1 MTTAYLLIHPTGS
14 STQSICSYI
23 KNITKDSQLQEQHLN
38 DILQKYNNIF
48 ETTKPLNEITDQQTV
63 IWKSSAL
70 TAPSNS

>member
-38 DILQKYNNIF
+38 NILQKYNIF

-70 TAPSNS
+70 TALSNS